1 MFKLEIETDNSVFDE
16 NATFEIARILK
27 DISNYFYRH
36 GNNGINL
43 SLAPSHFDGPIK
55 DVNGNTV
62 GQWRYDKEIKD
73 E

>member
-27 DISNYFYRH
+27 DISDYFYRH
-36 GNNGINL
+36 GNNGIDL
-43 SLAPSHFDGPIK
+43 SLAPSHFKGDIK
-55 DVNGNTV
+55 DVNGNTI